1 MKKIK
6 ICKHTKTKAEKI
18 LVIGS
23 CGSGIE
29 SRLLN
34 HNTKQINRF
43 VIYQSIEE
51 MKRAEDDFYN
61 YNCIIIFSDL
71 LISKKDDMDYYKDFL
86 LYKVVCKDKLLCPL
100 AAYIPLGL
108 GLNEVIVFERG
119 IDGYSVYEK
128 EKLKSKFL
136 SQTEESVQ
144 IKAKETSTGKVVDL
158 NPNINDA
165 YFDTLICNKFK
176 IGELVLLAGKLPD
189 KWNNT
194 QNFEEDIKR

>member
-1 MKKIK
+1 MKKVK
-6 ICKHTKTKAEKI
+6 ICKHMKTKAEKI

-23 CGSGIE
+23 YGSGIE

-34 HNTKQINRF
+34 HNPKQINRF

-61 YNCIIIFSDL
+61 YNCIIIFSAL

-86 LYKVVCKDKLLCPL
+86 LYKVVCKDKLFCPL
-100 AAYIPLGL
+100 ADYIPLGL

-119 IDGYSVYEK
+119 IGGYSAYEK

-136 SQTEESVQ
+136 SQSEESVQ
-144 IKAKETSTGKVVDL
+144 IKAKETSTGKIVDI

-165 YFDTLICNKFK
+165 YWDTLMRNKFK
-176 IGELVLLAGKLPD
+176 IGELVLVEGKLPD

-194 QNFEEDIKR
+194 QNLEEDIER

>member
-1 MKKIK
+1 MKKVK
-6 ICKHTKTKAEKI
+6 ISKHMKTKAEKI

-34 HNTKQINRF
+34 HNPKQINRF

-51 MKRAEDDFYN
+51 MKRAGDDFYN
-61 YNCIIIFSDL
+61 YNCIIIFSAL
-71 LISKKDDMDYYKDFL
+71 LISKKEDMDYYKDFL
-86 LYKVVCKDKLLCPL
+86 LYRVAYKDMSLCPL
-100 AAYIPLGL
+100 ADYIPLGL

-119 IDGYSVYEK
+119 IGGYSAYEK

-136 SQTEESVQ
+136 SQVEESVQ
-144 IKAKETSTGKVVDL
+144 IKAKEISTGKVIDL
-158 NPNINDA
+158 NPNINDT

-176 IGELVLLAGKLPD
+176 IGELVLVEGKLPD
-189 KWNNT
+189 KWKCT
-194 QNFEEDIKR
+194 DI

>member
-1 MKKIK
+1 M
-6 ICKHTKTKAEKI
+6 KTKAERI

-34 HNTKQINRF
+34 HNPKQINRF

-61 YNCIIIFSDL
+61 YNCIIIFSAL

-86 LYKVVCKDKLLCPL
+86 LYKVVCKDKLFCPL
-100 AAYIPLGL
+100 ADYIPLGL

-119 IDGYSVYEK
+119 IGGYSAYEK

-136 SQTEESVQ
+136 SQSEESVQ
-144 IKAKETSTGKVVDL
+144 IKAKETSTGKIVDI

-165 YFDTLICNKFK
+165 YWDTLLRNKFK
-176 IGELVLLAGKLPD
+176 IGELVLVEGKLPD

-194 QNFEEDIKR
+194 QNLEEDIER

>member
-1 MKKIK
+1 MKKVK
-6 ICKHTKTKAEKI
+6 ICKHMKTKAEKI

-23 CGSGIE
+23 YGSGIE

-34 HNTKQINRF
+34 HNPKQINRF

-61 YNCIIIFSDL
+61 YNCIIIFSAL

-108 GLNEVIVFERG
+108 GLNEIIVFEKG

-128 EKLKSKFL
+128 EKLW
-136 SQTEESVQ
+136 TCG
-144 IKAKETSTGKVVDL
+144 I
-158 NPNINDA
+158 
-165 YFDTLICNKFK
+165 
-176 IGELVLLAGKLPD
+176 
-189 KWNNT
+189 
-194 QNFEEDIKR
+194 

>member
-1 MKKIK
+1 M
-6 ICKHTKTKAEKI
+6 KTKAEKI

-23 CGSGIE
+23 QGSGIE

-34 HNTKQINRF
+34 HNPKQINRF

-61 YNCIIIFSDL
+61 YNCIIIFSAL

-108 GLNEVIVFERG
+108 GLNEIIVFEKG

-136 SQTEESVQ
+136 SQSEELVQ
-144 IKAKETSTGKVVDL
+144 IKAKELSTGKVIDL
-158 NPNINDA
+158 NPNINDT

-176 IGELVLLAGKLPD
+176 IGELVLVEGKLPD
-189 KWNNT
+189 KWKCT
-194 QNFEEDIKR
+194 DI

>member
-1 MKKIK
+1 MKKVK
-6 ICKHTKTKAEKI
+6 ICKHMKTKAEKI

-23 CGSGIE
+23 YGSGIE

-34 HNTKQINRF
+34 HNPKQINRF

-51 MKRAEDDFYN
+51 MKRAGDDFYN
-61 YNCIIIFSDL
+61 YNCIIIFSAL

-86 LYKVVCKDKLLCPL
+86 LYRVVYKDMSLCPL
-100 AAYIPLGL
+100 ADYIPLGL

-119 IDGYSVYEK
+119 IGGYSAYEK

-136 SQTEESVQ
+136 SQSEESVQ
-144 IKAKETSTGKVVDL
+144 IKAKETSTGKIVDI

-165 YFDTLICNKFK
+165 YWDTLMRNKFK
-176 IGELVLLAGKLPD
+176 IGELVLVEGKLPD

-194 QNFEEDIKR
+194 QNLEEDIER

>member
-1 MKKIK
+1 MKKVK
-6 ICKHTKTKAEKI
+6 ISKHMKTKAEKI

-34 HNTKQINRF
+34 HNPKQINRF

-51 MKRAEDDFYN
+51 MKRAGDDFYN
-61 YNCIIIFSDL
+61 YNCIIIFSAL
-71 LISKKDDMDYYKDFL
+71 LISKKEDMDYYKDFL
-86 LYKVVCKDKLLCPL
+86 LYRVAYKDMSLCPL

-108 GLNEVIVFERG
+108 GLNEIIVFEKG

-136 SQTEESVQ
+136 SQVEESVQ
-144 IKAKETSTGKVVDL
+144 IKAKEISTGKVIDL
-158 NPNINDA
+158 NPNINDT

-176 IGELVLLAGKLPD
+176 IGELVLVEGKLPD
-189 KWNNT
+189 KWKCT
-194 QNFEEDIKR
+194 DI

>member
-1 MKKIK
+1 M
-6 ICKHTKTKAEKI
+6 KTKAEKI

-34 HNTKQINRF
+34 HNPKQINRF

-51 MKRAEDDFYN
+51 MKRAGDDFYN
-61 YNCIIIFSDL
+61 YNCIIIFSAL
-71 LISKKDDMDYYKDFL
+71 LISKKEDMDYYKDFL
-86 LYKVVCKDKLLCPL
+86 LYRVAYKDMSLCPL
-100 AAYIPLGL
+100 ADYIPLGL
-108 GLNEVIVFERG
+108 GLNEIIVFEKG

-136 SQTEESVQ
+136 SQSEESVQ
-144 IKAKETSTGKVVDL
+144 IKAKEISTGKVVDL

-176 IGELVLLAGKLPD
+176 IGELVLVEGKLPD
-189 KWNNT
+189 KWKYT
-194 QNFEEDIKR
+194 DI

>member
-1 MKKIK
+1 M
-6 ICKHTKTKAEKI
+6 KTKAEKI

-34 HNTKQINRF
+34 HNPKQINRF

-51 MKRAEDDFYN
+51 MKRAGDDFYN
-61 YNCIIIFSDL
+61 YNCIIIFSAL

-86 LYKVVCKDKLLCPL
+86 LYRVACKDKSICPL
-100 AAYIPLGL
+100 AFFIPLGL
-108 GLNEVIVFERG
+108 GLNEIIVFERG
-119 IDGYSVYEK
+119 IGGYSVYEK

-136 SQTEESVQ
+136 SQVEESVQ
-144 IKAKETSTGKVVDL
+144 IKAKEISTGKVIDL
-158 NPNINDA
+158 NPNINDT

-176 IGELVLLAGKLPD
+176 IGELVLVEGKLPN
-189 KWNNT
+189 KWNRKEN
-194 QNFEEDIKR
+194 